1 MGDHTWPDL
10 ITTLVRREPVPSG
23 ALSWAWTEI
32 VTGQAVP
39 EQLAALLI
47 ALRAKGEEASE
58 VAEIAQVMLDQAI
71 RVEIPRRALDVV
83 GTGGDRART
92 VNISTMSAI
101 VAAGAGVPVVK
112 HGGRAASS
120 AAGAADVLGEL
131 GITLDL
137 KPEEVTA
144 CFQAVGITFCF
155 APGFHPGMRHAGP
168 VRRALGVPTVFNF
181 LGPLINPAQPAASL
195 VGCADERMAGVMA
208 GVYALRGNSV
218 IVARGEDGL
227 DEITTASP
235 TRLWVVHEGQ
245 VREET
250 VDVRDFGIPF
260 SAPGALT
267 GGDPAFN
274 ADVVRRLV
282 AGEQGAVRD
291 AVVVNAGAAIAAY
304 EGRLGPDLRDGI
316 AAGVARATE
325 AIDSGAAA
333 TTLRTWAEFFK

>member
-1 MGDHTWPDL
+1 LGDHTWPDL
-10 ITTLVRREPVPSG
+10 ITTLVRREPVPAG

-39 EQLAALLI
+39 EQLAAFLI
-47 ALRAKGEEASE
+47 ALRAKGEQAEE
-58 VAEIAQVMLDQAI
+58 LAEIAQVMLDQAI
-71 RVEIPRRALDVV
+71 RVEIPIRALDIV

-137 KPEEVTA
+137 TPEEVTR
-144 CFQAVGITFCF
+144 CFEAVGITFCF
-155 APGFHPGMRHAGP
+155 APRFHPGMRHAGP
-168 VRRALGVPTVFNF
+168 VRRALGVPTVFNV

-208 GVYALRGNSV
+208 GVYALRGGSV
-218 IVARGEDGL
+218 IVARGQDGL
-227 DEITTASP
+227 DEITTADT
-235 TRLWVVHEGQ
+235 TRLWVAHEGR
-245 VREET
+245 VREELI
-250 VDVRDFGIPF
+250 DVRDFGIAS

-274 ADVVRRLV
+274 AEVVRKLV
-282 AGEQGAVRD
+282 AGDKGAVRD
-291 AVVVNAGAAIAAY
+291 AVIVNTAAAIAAY
-304 EGRLGPDLRDGI
+304 EGHLGDDLRDGI
-316 AAGVARATE
+316 TSGITRATE

-333 TTLRTWAEFFK
+333 AKLQAWADFFK